1 MMQPTMES
9 CLFTPSG
16 VHSEGSVLRESPS
29 FISMRSLASAGL
41 FQFLNMENDFLELLV
56 LVCVL
61 DKLDLTTRTIQ
72 TTGDWT

>member
-9 CLFTPSG
+9 CLFAPSG
-16 VHSEGSVLRESPS
+16 VHSEGYVLRESPS

-41 FQFLNMENDFLELLV
+41 FLLVTMKNHFPKLLV
-56 LVCVL
+56 LACVL
-61 DKLDLTTRTIQ
+61 DTLDLTTRTIQ